1 MIPVVCTWKINKIHM
16 YAYNIFVGKPHGR
29 VMLKWFVFKLFES
42 EVDKPGSE
50 FDDWEVC
57 EVTVKKLL

>member
-16 YAYNIFVGKPHGR
+16 YKIFVGKPHGR
-29 VMLKWFVFKLFES
+29 VMLKRFVFKLFAS
-42 EVDKPGSE
+42 KVDKPGSE

-57 EVTVKKLL
+57 DVTVKKLL